1 MDKKEKLSRSSR
13 KFIRK
18 EKSRIYREFFDL
30 EKQKKEIGDLYKKF
44 TKTKESKIIKN
55 PEIK

>member
-1 MDKKEKLSRSSR
+1 MQRKEKLSRSIR

-18 EKSRIYREFFDL
+18 EKNRIYRDVFDL
-30 EKQKKEIGDLYKKF
+30 EKQKKAVEELYKKF
-44 TKTKESKIIKN
+44 IKIKEEKIAKN

>member
-1 MDKKEKLSRSSR
+1 MKCKEKLSRSIR

-18 EKSRIYREFFDL
+18 EKGRIYREFFDL
-30 EKQKKEIGDLYKKF
+30 EKQKKAIEELYKKF
-44 TKTKESKIIKN
+44 IKIKKEKIIKN

>member
-1 MDKKEKLSRSSR
+1 MQKKLSRSIR

-30 EKQKKEIGDLYKKF
+30 EKQKKAIGDLYKKF
-44 TKTKESKIIKN
+44 AKTKEEKIIKN

>member
-1 MDKKEKLSRSSR
+1 MGKKEKLARNIR

-30 EKQKKEIGDLYKKF
+30 EKQKKAIGELYKKF
-44 TKTKESKIIKN
+44 IKVKEEKILKN

>member
-1 MDKKEKLSRSSR
+1 MEKKEKLSRSIR
-13 KFIRK
+13 KFIRR

-30 EKQKKEIGDLYKKF
+30 QKQKEAVGDLYDKFVKIKK
-44 TKTKESKIIKN
+44 EKILKN

>member
-1 MDKKEKLSRSSR
+1 MKCKEKLSRSIR

-18 EKSRIYREFFDL
+18 EKGRIYREFFDL
-30 EKQKKEIGDLYKKF
+30 EKQKKAIEELYKKF
-44 TKTKESKIIKN
+44 IKVKKEKIVKN